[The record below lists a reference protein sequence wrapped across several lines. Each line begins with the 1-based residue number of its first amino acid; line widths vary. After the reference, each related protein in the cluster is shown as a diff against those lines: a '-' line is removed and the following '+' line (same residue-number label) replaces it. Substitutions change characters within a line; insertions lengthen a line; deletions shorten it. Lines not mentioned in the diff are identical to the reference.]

1 VTVKHALLALLDH
14 RATYGYQLHGLMEET
29 LGNPWSINVGQIY
42 STLSR
47 LERDGFVERRQNGQ
61 DEKDKDRK
69 IYEITEKGKDELV
82 RWLQIPLS
90 REDRSRRIIYTK
102 FVLSRLSGS
111 ITPEEMLQIQRSTLL
126 SEMHELTHLR
136 SEADSKSDIYW
147 ILLLENSILHL
158 EADLRWLDFCESGLA
173 ELSNEPDLRYETRG
187 RGRPKKT

>member
-1 VTVKHALLALLDH
+1 MTVKHALLALLDH

-47 LERDGFVERRQNGQ
+47 LERDGLVERRQGGQ

-90 REDRSRRIIYTK
+90 RDDRIRRIIYTK

-111 ITPEEMLQIQRSTLL
+111 ITPEEMLQIQRRTLL
-126 SEMHELTHLR
+126 SEMHELTRLR
-136 SEADSKSDIYW
+136 SEADPKSDIYW

-158 EADLRWLDFCESGLA
+158 EADLHWLDFCESGLV
-173 ELSNEPDLRYETRG
+173 ELSNEPALRYETRS